1 MIRFV
6 HALAKPRAAAV
17 LASPAVRHI
26 KLMMETLQAVV
37 TTRYTGNNIIDK
49 QRECVCEQ
57 KKKRS
62 YTQYKQQPRRG
73 RHANV
78 PPSGGTHT
86 PRSEC
91 GFLIRING
99 ASWCYLMTDPARQ
112 KTHAQSAVAVAA
124 SAAAAAQGSARQHV
138 NILRVLLSRT
148 GRVTRATRTILM
160 KERTHASISTTH
172 RNIHKYHATTTLHSA
187 M

>member
-1 MIRFV
+1 MIFMIRFA
-6 HALAKPRAAAV
+6 HALARPRAAAV
-17 LASPAVRHI
+17 PASPAVRHI
-26 KLMMETLQAVV
+26 KLMMETLQAVI

-57 KKKRS
+57 KKKPS
-62 YTQYKQQPRRG
+62 HTQYKQQPRRG

-112 KTHAQSAVAVAA
+112 KTRAQSAVAVAA
-124 SAAAAAQGSARQHV
+124 AAAAQGSVRQHA

-148 GRVTRATRTILM
+148 GRASRAQRVQYL
-160 KERTHASISTTH
+160 
-172 RNIHKYHATTTLHSA
+172 
-187 M
+187 